1 MRENKRFQKEST
13 LNQMALAII
22 VFLIAYIVIAT
33 EKFPRPIVAL
43 LGGVVLVVLNVFDLK
58 EAFAFVD
65 WETMGLLFGMFIL
78 VEILKEA
85 GFFNWMAN
93 TVARKLNYEP
103 IAIFV
108 AFPILAGVMSA
119 FMDSIT
125 VMLFLS
131 ALTVRLARLINIDPV
146 PMIVAEVCCANAG
159 GASTLVGDPP
169 NVILGTILGFNFNDF
184 VIHTGP
190 SAMLSVLA
198 IVAVFYAFNRKMLF
212 TAKAS
217 REDTALAISGVDEEA
232 NPKLLPLGLIAFSAA
247 IVLLITHSALP
258 ENAPIHISAATAA
271 LLPAFAAVIIGG
283 KATHHTATKIDIES
297 LLFFIGLFIMVG
309 ALEKTG
315 VIGALAGGIA
325 QVGIGNTPLL
335 LMLLH
340 WGSGITSGLVDNIPM
355 ALAMAYVMKDL
366 AKAVGAPALAMMTWA
381 LALGIDIGG
390 NMTPVGASANVVAY
404 TFMERN
410 VGKVGW
416 WRWIKMAVPPTV
428 VAMALCSV
436 LLLIKNAIGWW

>member
-1 MRENKRFQKEST
+1 MI
-13 LNQMALAII
+13 LAIT
-22 VFLIAYIVIAT
+22 VFLVTYIVIAT
-33 EKFPRPIVAL
+33 EKFPRPVVAL
-43 LGGVVLVVLNVFDLK
+43 LGGVILVALNVFDLK
-58 EAFAFVD
+58 EAFGFVD
-65 WETMGLLFGMFIL
+65 WETMGLLFGMFLL
-78 VEILKEA
+78 VEMLKEA

-93 TVARKLNYEP
+93 TVARKLRYEP

-108 AFPILAGVMSA
+108 AFPVLAGVMSA

-131 ALTVRLARLINIDPV
+131 ALTVRLATLINIDPV

-169 NVILGTILGFNFNDF
+169 NVILGTVLGFNFMDF

-190 SAMLSVLA
+190 IAMLSVA
-198 IVAVFYAFNRKMLF
+198 VIVIVFYYTNRKMLSQ
-212 TAKAS
+212 AKAS
-217 REDTALAISGVDEEA
+217 MGEVALAVATPTDDDLHPRLMPI
-232 NPKLLPLGLIAFSAA
+232 GLIAFGVA
-247 IVLLITHSALP
+247 IVLLVLHSAIP

-271 LLPAFAAVIIGG
+271 LLPAFAAVIIGR
-283 KATHHTATKIDIES
+283 KDTHDMVKKIDIES

-315 VIGALAGGIA
+315 VIKALASGIA
-325 QVGIGNTPLL
+325 TIGIGNTPVL

-340 WGSGITSGLVDNIPM
+340 WGSGLTSGLVDNIPM
-355 ALAMAYVMKDL
+355 ALAMAYVLKDL
-366 AKAVGAPALAMMTWA
+366 AHMVGAPALAIMTWA

-390 NMTPVGASANVVAY
+390 NITPVGASANVVAY
-404 TFMERN
+404 VFMERN

-416 WRWIKMAVPPTV
+416 GRWIKLAAPPTLL
-428 VAMALCSV
+428 AMVLCSV
-436 LLLIKNAIGWW
+436 FILIKSAIGWY